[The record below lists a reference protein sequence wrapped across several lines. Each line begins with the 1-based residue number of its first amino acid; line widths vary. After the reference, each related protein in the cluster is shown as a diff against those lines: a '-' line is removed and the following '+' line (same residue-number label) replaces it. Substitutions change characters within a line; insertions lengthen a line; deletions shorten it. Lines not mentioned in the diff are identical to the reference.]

1 MKNVLKFAVIASFCL
16 LIFSCKKEDTPP
28 SSPELAEEEWNA
40 LPELP
45 VLKPGE
51 VSKYTNFVEVGDR
64 ITYNNLNV
72 ISNATPIYG
81 ERDMLVVEAQK
92 CLLFLYKTDMG
103 MSAMK
108 YNYSITGVRV
118 NGDIIYIKGSRENG
132 SVVFIKYVFSTSHEY
147 LYAY

>member
-1 MKNVLKFAVIASFCL
+1 MKNLLKLAAIISVFL
-16 LIFSCKKEDTPP
+16 LFSSCKKEDAPP

-64 ITYNNLNV
+64 ITYGGVNV
-72 ISNATPIYG
+72 ISQATPLYG
-81 ERDMLVVEAQK
+81 DKDMLVVEVQK
-92 CLLFLYKTDMG
+92 CLLFIYKTDMG
-103 MSAMK
+103 MSSMK